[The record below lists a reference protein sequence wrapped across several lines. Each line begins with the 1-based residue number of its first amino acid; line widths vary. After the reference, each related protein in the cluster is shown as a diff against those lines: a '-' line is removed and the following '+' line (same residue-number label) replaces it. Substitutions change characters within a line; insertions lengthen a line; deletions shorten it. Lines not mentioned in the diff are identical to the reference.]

1 MRELVL
7 TSQISPP
14 GELTERPASDVVNLP
29 VFERMLAENAPLAFR
44 VAQGVLRNV
53 AEAEDVAQEALL
65 RAFRK
70 ISGLRDPHKFRSW
83 LVRMTFRMALD
94 RTREQRRRAQ
104 RETLW
109 AAPEARPMDPSAE
122 QVAASREFQVR
133 LERALSELPDRLRL
147 VVLLNAIEGHTI
159 DEIASILAVPAGT
172 VKSRLFEARRQL
184 TRKLR

>member
-7 TSQISPP
+7 TSRISPT
-14 GELTERPASDVVNLP
+14 GELTERPASEVVDRP
-29 VFERMLAENAPLAFR
+29 MFERMLAEYAPLAFR

-70 ISGLRDPHKFRSW
+70 FSGLRDPQKFRSW

-94 RTREQRRRAQ
+94 RTRERRRREH

-109 AAPEARPMDPSAE
+109 AAPEVRPAELSVE
-122 QVAASREFQVR
+122 QVAASHEFEER
-133 LERALSELPDRLRL
+133 LDNALSELPDRLRL
-147 VVLLNAIEGHTI
+147 VVLLNAMEGHTI
-159 DEIASILAVPAGT
+159 DEVASILAVPTGT
-172 VKSRLFEARRQL
+172 VKSRLFEARRRL
-184 TRKLR
+184 TEKLR